1 MECQYCGKTV
11 TAIWALTD
19 SPYCR
24 EDHRWTHLEE
34 LNRLGLAFLVRQVCG
49 EQLGDL
55 SGDLGPVAGFFASAC
70 LPPNGDSPLDPN
82 TPEALAIRRL
92 SAHLDRSSS

>member
-49 EQLGDL
+49 EQLDDP
-55 SGDLGPVAGFFASAC
+55 SGDLGPVAGFFASGC
-70 LPPNGDSPLDPN
+70 LLPNGDSSLDPD